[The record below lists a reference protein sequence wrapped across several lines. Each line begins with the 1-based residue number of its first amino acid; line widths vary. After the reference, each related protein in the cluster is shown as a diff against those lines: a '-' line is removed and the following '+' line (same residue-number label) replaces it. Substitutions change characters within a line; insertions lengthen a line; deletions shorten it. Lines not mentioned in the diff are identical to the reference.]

1 MAAHYVETNR
11 KKPRNFDALDN
22 QGIKVSDFRN
32 VSCNK
37 DGFIFT
43 ELRIKRTWELSS
55 GNETCKKPCES
66 PDEPHIPQESLTEQQ
81 KETLTV
87 RMADFVYASI
97 CNFDILLSLHNT
109 DFKGI
114 ALSQHED

>member
-1 MAAHYVETNR
+1 MAAYYVETSHDETEI
-11 KKPRNFDALDN
+11 RNALEN

-32 VSCNK
+32 VSCNN

-43 ELRIKRTWELSS
+43 DLRIKGTWELSS

-66 PDEPHIPQESLTEQQ
+66 PDEPHAPWESLTEQQ
-81 KETLTV
+81 QETLAV
-87 RMADFVYASI
+87 RMANFVDASM
-97 CNFDILLSLHNT
+97 CDFDIFLSLHDT
-109 DFKGI
+109 DFDGI